1 MSVSALM
8 ERFRRSAEVQILHKA
23 SFEAENV

>member
-8 ERFRRSAEVQILHKA
+8 ERFRRSAEVQIIHKA
-23 SFEAENV
+23 SFEAENL